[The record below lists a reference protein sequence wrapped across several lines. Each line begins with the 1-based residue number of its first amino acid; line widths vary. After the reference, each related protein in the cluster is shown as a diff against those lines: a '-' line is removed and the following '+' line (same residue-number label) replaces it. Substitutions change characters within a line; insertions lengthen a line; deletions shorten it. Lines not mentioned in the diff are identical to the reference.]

1 MPTLEFLPDDWG
13 KKNRGLLWKKL
24 TESDTNQWYG
34 PARPAAWLDWFYPS
48 EGPGS
53 SGFERWVE
61 SPSPVAHPRWYDP
74 TVAEKAG
81 EVAATDSTGS
91 KQTALNI
98 RKGVLYIT
106 PEPYKDDVSAF
117 LYYGSIGLMDP
128 KNPADAAG
136 YSKMFGWSYSTS
148 LGVALI
154 GGFFFWGALGWFF
167 DPHDKRE
174 EVGGWRS
181 EWYDKW
187 MNPDNYSF
195 PQGW

>member
-13 KKNRGLLWKKL
+13 KKNRGILWKKF
-24 TESDTNQWYG
+24 TQSDTNQWYG
-34 PARPAAWLDWFYPS
+34 PTTPWRFNRGNIEDFQEWF
-48 EGPGS
+48 
-53 SGFERWVE
+53 E
-61 SPSPVAHPRWYDP
+61 SPSPIPHPSWYDP

-81 EVAATDSTGS
+81 EVAATDPTGS
-91 KQTALNI
+91 RQTALKI
-98 RKGVLYIT
+98 REGVLYIT
-106 PEPYKDDVSAF
+106 PEPYKDDVDAF

-174 EVGGWRS
+174 EVGGRRS

-187 MNPDNYSF
+187 MNPENYSL